1 VTRSVTPGDALA
13 HMPAYQGGA
22 TQIAGGTFELAQS
35 LAIQTPAF
43 EESRG
48 PGKHAGHGITIEVK
62 DLA

>member
-1 VTRSVTPGDALA
+1 
-13 HMPAYQGGA
+13 MPAYQGGA